1 MKKSVY
7 VTINGQVI
15 NAKSAIEKVEDAIK
29 KMGVDLGRI
38 DDTQALF
45 LAANVSGKTVPEFLG
60 I

>member
-29 KMGVDLGRI
+29 KMGVDLDRI